1 MKIEKDKLQD
11 ALAKVKPALANREMI
26 EQSTSFAFM
35 EDRVVTYNDEISIS
49 HPVEGLN
56 ITGAVKAKALYE
68 FLNKVKRKEIDL
80 ECEDNQVTITAG
92 KSKAGLVFEQEV
104 KLPVEE
110 VGKIG
115 KWKDLPK
122 DFIAA
127 LKFCHPCC
135 SKDMSRPVLTCVH
148 VNGTAVEASDGYQIA
163 SYRVNDE
170 VGKFQFLIPASSVR
184 ELVKYD
190 IKSIAK
196 GEGWVHFKTADDTVF
211 SSRVFDGEFP
221 NITPHL
227 TVKGAEV
234 EFPKQIVPILERAR
248 VFANSGM
255 AQDMPMALVE
265 INAGEVKISSKD
277 ESGWFEETAKIE
289 YDGNP
294 IKFSAN
300 VEFLIH
306 ILNLVQACVVS
317 KSVIRFTGEAW
328 THVVAMQV
336 ED

>member
-1 MKIEKDKLQD
+1 MKIDKDKLQE
-11 ALAKVKPALANREMI
+11 ALSKVKSGLATREMI

-35 EDRVVTYNDEISIS
+35 GDRVVTYNDEISIS

-68 FLNKVKRKEIDL
+68 FLNRVKRKEIDI
-80 ECEDNQVTITAG
+80 ECDEDQVKIVAG
-92 KSKAGLVFEQEV
+92 KSKAGLVFEREI
-104 KLPVEE
+104 KLPVEA

-115 KWKDLPK
+115 KWKGLPT
-122 DFIAA
+122 DFITA
-127 LKFCHPCC
+127 LKFCYPCC

-170 VGKFQFLIPASSVR
+170 VGKFQFLIPASAVR

-190 IKSIAK
+190 IKSVAK
-196 GEGWVHFKTADDTVF
+196 GEGWVHFKTADDTIF
-211 SSRVFDGEFP
+211 SSRVFDGKFP
-221 NITPHL
+221 DITPHL

-248 VFANSGM
+248 VFANGGM

-265 INAGEVKISSKD
+265 IEEGKVKVSSKD
-277 ESGWFEETAKIE
+277 ESGWFEEESNIKYE
-289 YDGNP
+289 GDP

-300 VEFLIH
+300 VEFLINV
-306 ILNLVQACVVS
+306 LNRVQACVVS

-328 THVVAMQV
+328 THVVAMRV